1 MLWKTDKD
9 FFKSPG
15 IREKLVETL
24 HCDNPDCSSQILHR
38 FIHFAEKKAMDISGI
53 SEATIEKFIERGL
66 LKDIP

>member
-9 FFKSPG
+9 FFKSRDKG
-15 IREKLVETL
+15 ELVETL
-24 HCDNPDCSSQILHR
+24 HCDNPTAAAKSCTDLSILR
-38 FIHFAEKKAMDISGI
+38 KRKLWIFPGI